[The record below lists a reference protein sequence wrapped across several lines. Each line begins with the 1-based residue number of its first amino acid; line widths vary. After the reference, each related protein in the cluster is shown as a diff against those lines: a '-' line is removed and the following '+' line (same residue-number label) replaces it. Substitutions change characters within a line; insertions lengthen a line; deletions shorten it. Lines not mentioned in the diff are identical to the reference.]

1 MNHGDLLN
9 LIPPEFESAKN
20 TLRAASRDARL
31 GANGFK
37 AQLGGFIF
45 MFLIGAVSGFLL
57 ISYGLIKPEVVD
69 FWRAGATALSV
80 LSGFMIATMVFTGK
94 IEAAKSLSLSEL
106 RIVSGKIN
114 YLLLYQL
121 GTLINHLF
129 CILLMLVVPLVGVQ
143 SYWGGITVATLC
155 CALFFVSISRSM
167 LIPIQVIEIHRF
179 THAALL
185 RDKKNE
191 VSAAAENM

>member
-1 MNHGDLLN
+1 MNHSDLLN

-31 GANGFK
+31 GAGGFK
-37 AQLGGFIF
+37 AQIGGFIF
-45 MFLIGAVSGFLL
+45 MFLIGTVSGFLF
-57 ISYGLIKPEVVD
+57 ISYGLIKPEVGD

-121 GTLINHLF
+121 GTLINHLLS
-129 CILLMLVVPLVGVQ
+129 ILLMLVVPLVGVQ
-143 SYWGGITVATLC
+143 SYWGGIMVGTLC
-155 CALFFVSISRSM
+155 CSFFFVSISRSM

-191 VSAAAENM
+191 VSSAAEGM